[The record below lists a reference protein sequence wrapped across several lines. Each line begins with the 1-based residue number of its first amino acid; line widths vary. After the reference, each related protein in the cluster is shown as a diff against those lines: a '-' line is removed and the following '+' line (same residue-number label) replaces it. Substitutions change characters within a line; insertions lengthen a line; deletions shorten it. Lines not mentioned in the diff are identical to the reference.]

1 MSFAE
6 VKEQVERLT
15 PTERD
20 ELAALLRA
28 KKLIDSP
35 DYRERVARAHR
46 EIDAGQSVT
55 LEQLKELIAKNQ
67 AARRAP

>member
-6 VKEQVERLT
+6 VKEHVERLS
-15 PTERD
+15 PTER
-20 ELAALLRA
+20 EQLAELLRA

-35 DYRERVARAHR
+35 EYRERVMRADR
-46 EIDAGQSVT
+46 EIDAGHYVT

-67 AARRAP
+67 AARRAS

>member
-15 PTERD
+15 PSERE

-28 KKLIDSP
+28 KQLIDSP
-35 DYRERVARAHR
+35 AYRERITRAHR
-46 EIDAGQSVT
+46 EIDAGHYVS

-67 AARRAP
+67 AARGAS

>member
-28 KKLIDSP
+28 KQLIDSP
-35 DYRERVARAHR
+35 AYRERIAHARQ
-46 EIDAGQSVT
+46 EIDAGQFVT
-55 LEQLKELIAKNQ
+55 LGQLKELIAKNQ
-67 AARRAP
+67 AARGAP